1 MKSIENPDEIK
12 FYRMGGASLRII
24 VSPYQ
29 NGMPEDVLFIP
40 EWRENER
47 DEILNLQDIYE
58 QVRKKYGE
66 SLILTIVEYPTSG
79 YIYRYG
85 NYSDKKWMQV
95 GTMNGYV

>member
-1 MKSIENPDEIK
+1 MKSIEKPDEVK

-40 EWRENER
+40 EWRECEG
-47 DEILNLQDIYE
+47 DEMLNLQDIYE

-66 SLILTIVEYPTSG
+66 SLILAIVEYPTSG
-79 YIYRYG
+79 YIYR
-85 NYSDKKWMQV
+85 
-95 GTMNGYV
+95 